1 MWTAMINFKI
11 KLAGR
16 GVNMNNHDNMIDI
29 IDNGVLKWDDP
40 HCHSG
45 CHIRII
51 IYTHIHVILYSK

>member
-1 MWTAMINFKI
+1 
-11 KLAGR
+11 
-16 GVNMNNHDNMIDI
+16 MNNHDNMIDI

-51 IYTHIHVILYSK
+51 IYTHIHVFLYSK